1 MKRRFLATL
10 LAGILTMS
18 LIGCGQS
25 ADEDKGKS
33 KDKASDGKQDLVI
46 LITNPGDVNNTVE
59 EKLIEKFGDKY
70 NIVTKP
76 WDAASVEQTVKT
88 AAAADEQMD
97 LVQYWPNQMNSFT
110 EVGLATDLN
119 EYMDDEW
126 KATFN
131 EGMLDIGTYDGKL
144 YNLPYKTVYPAML
157 VDLEVT
163 RAAGIKDEELS
174 DQLTWEEFC
183 DLSRKIEE
191 NTDASGAGIADMYA
205 CWLSRN
211 AVMQAWDTDEELD
224 QWNAG
229 EISFK
234 DEKVVKALDKVK
246 AVFDEGLFYPGDGAL
261 AVTRDQ
267 LYGAISAHK
276 IGFIFDSSTA
286 MKTTIDNS
294 GLKEFKV
301 CDFPIMGNNPT
312 NPLLG
317 GCDGYFIPTCAKNVE
332 GAVEVMKWLTGEEI
346 MTYRAENGQV
356 PCAKIAEDA
365 AVDEG
370 FMQSISRCI
379 DQIYPSEIIN
389 VDAELSDY
397 MQNQMPANYIYNG
410 ETALSELDE
419 LREAALDK

>member
-1 MKRRFLATL
+1 
-10 LAGILTMS
+10 
-18 LIGCGQS
+18 
-25 ADEDKGKS
+25 
-33 KDKASDGKQDLVI
+33 
-46 LITNPGDVNNTVE
+46 
-59 EKLIEKFGDKY
+59 
-70 NIVTKP
+70 
-76 WDAASVEQTVKT
+76 
-88 AAAADEQMD
+88 
-97 LVQYWPNQMNSFT
+97 
-110 EVGLATDLN
+110 
-119 EYMDDEW
+119 
-126 KATFN
+126 
-131 EGMLDIGTYDGKL
+131 
-144 YNLPYKTVYPAML
+144 
-157 VDLEVT
+157 
-163 RAAGIKDEELS
+163 
-174 DQLTWEEFC
+174 
-183 DLSRKIEE
+183 
-191 NTDASGAGIADMYA
+191 MYA

-419 LREAALDK
+419 IREAALDK